1 MIVLNVELK
10 VGRTEES
17 IPLGVALG
25 VINHFFPSE
34 HVSRMDGDTLIVVLD
49 YHKSIHSIFHP
60 LYAIAQIL
68 AQDCIA
74 AYNTELSVGALIGPR
89 ADEWG
94 GFDKTLFIDWEDDS

>member
-1 MIVLNVELK
+1 MIVLNIGLK
-10 VGRTEES
+10 VGRTEER
-17 IPLGVALG
+17 IPVA
-25 VINHFFPSE
+25 VATEAINHFFPIGHAALE
-34 HVSRMDGDTLIVVLD
+34 EGDTLIVALNH
-49 YHKSIHSIFHP
+49 HKSIYSIFHP
-60 LYAIAQIL
+60 LYTVAQIL